1 MKTIAYTTAEEL
13 EAQAARPELER
24 EELDKIVRIIFDE
37 VKRKG
42 DEAINKYTYHYDG
55 VTLGSIVVDEQELSM
70 AESQVSAELKA
81 AIAVA
86 KANIEAFHA
95 AQARS
100 LSRVET
106 QKGVVCWEKKVGI
119 EKVGLYVPGGSAPLF
134 SSVLMLAIPA
144 RLAGCKEI
152 VLCTPPRRDGTIHPA
167 ILYAAKLAGVTNV
180 VKAGG
185 IQAVAGMTYGTQ
197 SISKVYKIFGPG
209 NQYVTAAKMQAF
221 LNGVAIDMPA
231 GPSEVMVVA
240 DGSSNPAFVASDLL
254 SQAEHGA
261 DSQVLLVAYD
271 DFDIEQLTSEIA
283 RQLEVLP
290 RREVA
295 RKALDKSLIVKVK
308 TDQDALDVIN
318 TYAPE
323 HLIIATR
330 GYRQLAEGV
339 ANAGSVF
346 LGSYTPESAGDYA
359 SGTNHTLPTNGF
371 AKAYSG
377 LSLDSFTKSIFFQEI
392 SESGLQELGK
402 AIEVMAENEQLF
414 AHKNAVSLRLQSMK

>member
-414 AHKNAVSLRLQSMK
+414 AHKNAVSLRLKSMK

>member
-55 VTLGSIVVDEQELSM
+55 VTLGRIVVDEQELSM

-402 AIEVMAENEQLF
+402 TIEVMAENEQLF
-414 AHKNAVSLRLQSMK
+414 AHKNAVSLRLKSMR